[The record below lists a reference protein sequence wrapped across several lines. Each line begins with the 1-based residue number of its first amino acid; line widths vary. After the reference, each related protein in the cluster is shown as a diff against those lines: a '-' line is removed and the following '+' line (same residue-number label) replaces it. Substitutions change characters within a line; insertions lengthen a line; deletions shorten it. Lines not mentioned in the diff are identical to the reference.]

1 MSYLSIDATN
11 HNIPALSLT
20 SLGHF
25 INDGSVFFFPVIADI
40 LVEDRTF
47 SAFYISLLY
56 LLFYLTATLF
66 SFLVGGIANRYG
78 HQGILISAGLIL
90 MGIGFLGFFPVV
102 SGSGGVLGLALAAL
116 ASVSYGA
123 GSAFYH
129 PMGAAIIQNRFRKNE
144 VGKVL
149 GMNGSAGSVG
159 RALYP
164 SLLFVIAA
172 ILSISYSL
180 IVFAIF
186 AIIAAVIIGI
196 GLHDSIINTSGTATG
211 EKRVSAREALT
222 ASVLLL
228 GIITFVKTFA
238 SYGIVSWIPVYV
250 SNIKGLGL
258 TVSLGYVLTS
268 MFIAAIIGQPIF
280 GILADRYDKRYVMAL
295 SSIGTAVSI
304 SLYLVTG
311 GALGIVFLIIFGFFT
326 FSAFPLLFALI
337 SEYVSRGGSSM
348 ANAFVWGF
356 GNQAGMALG
365 PFFVGI
371 LIFNAY
377 SHLAFMFYIMAILV
391 VVSAALL
398 MLLPKPKKKVQ
409 MPLF

>member
-1 MSYLSIDATN
+1 
-11 HNIPALSLT
+11 
-20 SLGHF
+20 
-25 INDGSVFFFPVIADI
+25 
-40 LVEDRTF
+40 
-47 SAFYISLLY
+47 
-56 LLFYLTATLF
+56 
-66 SFLVGGIANRYG
+66 
-78 HQGILISAGLIL
+78 
-90 MGIGFLGFFPVV
+90 
-102 SGSGGVLGLALAAL
+102 
-116 ASVSYGA
+116 
-123 GSAFYH
+123 
-129 PMGAAIIQNRFRKNE
+129 
-144 VGKVL
+144 
-149 GMNGSAGSVG
+149 
-159 RALYP
+159 
-164 SLLFVIAA
+164 VIAA

-186 AIIAAVIIGI
+186 AIIAAMIIGI

-304 SLYLVTG
+304 SLYLVTS

-371 LIFNAY
+371 LIFNTY